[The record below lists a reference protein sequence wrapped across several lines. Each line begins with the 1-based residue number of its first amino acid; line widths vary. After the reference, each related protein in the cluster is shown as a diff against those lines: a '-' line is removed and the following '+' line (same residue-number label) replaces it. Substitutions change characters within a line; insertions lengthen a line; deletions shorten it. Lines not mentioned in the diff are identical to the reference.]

1 MWLSC
6 LALVLKLTAPATL
19 KQMSALENQRV
30 IHSPSIYRDGS
41 VQNITNFTGNED
53 EQLPKFVNLRVET
66 YAGLINAVV
75 IVSILLFISIGYII
89 WLHCFQR
96 RPTKRST
103 GLGMEKVS
111 NKSYLKRP
119 ETPETFVNMGSVT
132 TSLNKP
138 TVSQESSTKS
148 APQYTGCIRSNSGE
162 QKSPSSTPST
172 TASFSPVF
180 PTNQMRIPERETA
193 PSTPGMSV
201 GDRLRTQKMLREI
214 TGTHLTSAD
223 CASLD
228 PVVAATLG
236 LGLRQEGNHSRSS
249 LYTIAETVHERS
261 TLSSPE
267 PVSAPPS
274 SRKFTHDAGP

>member
-1 MWLSC
+1 
-6 LALVLKLTAPATL
+6 
-19 KQMSALENQRV
+19 MSALENQRV

-193 PSTPGMSV
+193 PSTP
-201 GDRLRTQKMLREI
+201 
-214 TGTHLTSAD
+214 
-223 CASLD
+223 D